1 MHHLV
6 EEQEKQKRA
15 IYESLSPRR
24 KKFIDRIGYEKWD
37 PFQEPKD
44 PRKVKTDA
52 TNRTTKQL
60 VRDFLSEFHP
70 EDYSNAYG
78 QGVRRG
84 CSLPVRFPIAVHLNK
99 GPICSNLFG
108 QVAALQAVF
117 FPLTLFSSCP
127 RAESRL

>member
-1 MHHLV
+1 MYHFV

-44 PRKVKTDA
+44 PRKVKTDT

-60 VRDFLSEFHP
+60 VRDILSEFHP

-78 QGVRRG
+78 QGVLEICLGIVNGDDRYRG
-84 CSLPVRFPIAVHLNK
+84 MYEFSLWYHGLLKRENK
-99 GPICSNLFG
+99 EFKK
-108 QVAALQAVF
+108 
-117 FPLTLFSSCP
+117 TL
-127 RAESRL
+127 